1 MKKFKS
7 QNIFICHRDFINKSN
22 YREGGGDHLRKKL
35 FQSSLNLEISHGSFE
50 RNNFFN
56 FTISYSK
63 NYKKKIFFEKKF
75 SKKIKFL
82 KYIIIFL
89 VFIKFLKENN
99 IKPKVILAIDPVSSL
114 LGILIKFIFGTKNI
128 FHITD
133 YSDRRFSNIILEL
146 IYKLIFSF
154 SLFNSD
160 YVTAPSQKLIRK
172 LKKNIYYIPNIPQIK
187 YDIKSKRKN
196 LILFLSPKIDS
207 GINIEDVINCGILL
221 KKFKN
226 YKILV
231 TGYFQDPII
240 KKNFFRLIKKNQLNS
255 IIFHK
260 NFIKN
265 KQKLKN
271 ILNQSIV
278 GITSYNIT
286 NIHNYYNYAD
296 SLKIRQY
303 CEFGIIVLTEG
314 LTPLAK
320 SVDKKFG
327 FIYKN
332 SFDMTQ
338 KLNLILSNKKL
349 QIFFQK
355 NSRNWSILQGK
366 KNNLEKLK
374 KKLKLFFD
382 N

>member
-1 MKKFKS
+1 M
-7 QNIFICHRDFINKSN
+7 
-22 YREGGGDHLRKKL
+22 
-35 FQSSLNLEISHGSFE
+35 
-50 RNNFFN
+50 
-56 FTISYSK
+56 
-63 NYKKKIFFEKKF
+63 
-75 SKKIKFL
+75 
-82 KYIIIFL
+82 
-89 VFIKFLKENN
+89 
-99 IKPKVILAIDPVSSL
+99 
-114 LGILIKFIFGTKNI
+114 
-128 FHITD
+128 
-133 YSDRRFSNIILEL
+133 
-146 IYKLIFSF
+146 
-154 SLFNSD
+154 
-160 YVTAPSQKLIRK
+160 
-172 LKKNIYYIPNIPQIK
+172 
-187 YDIKSKRKN
+187 
-196 LILFLSPKIDS
+196 FLSPKIDS

-355 NSRNWSILQGK
+355 NSRNWSILQDK